1 MRNLK
6 LEIGNWGEMKRVYEL
21 DVCKPAEELSDMVWH
36 DFDRWSIKVHLKKPN
51 HGCENLS
58 EEKFY
63 RTAKF
68 PISNCT
74 KKEGGKKMEKIG
86 VSTLRENLSIFLKK
100 VEKGQVITIT
110 SRGHE
115 MAKLVPVEDKMKES
129 RKFLREPGKNAIIG
143 DILSPIDETWQATK

>member
-21 DVCKPAEELSDMVWH
+21 DVCKPAEELSDMVWQ

-68 PISNCT
+68 PISNFQLY
-74 KKEGGKKMEKIG
+74 KKRGRQKNGKNRCQYAERKFVNI
-86 VSTLRENLSIFLKK
+86 S
-100 VEKGQVITIT
+100 EKG
-110 SRGHE
+110 
-115 MAKLVPVEDKMKES
+115 
-129 RKFLREPGKNAIIG
+129 
-143 DILSPIDETWQATK
+143 